1 MNFKVANYTFKTENG
16 LYDVEKLND
25 TAKVAFNYLAEIQTE
40 VQNLSKRID
49 VLQAATN
56 TYKSAMLDN
65 LNDEALMSDEEAEEV
80 SE

>member
-1 MNFKVANYTFKTENG
+1 MNFNMANYTFKTDDG

-25 TAKVAFNYLAEIQTE
+25 TAKNAFNYLAEIQTE

-49 VLQAATN
+49 VLQAAAN
-56 TYKSAMLDN
+56 TYKAAMLDN
-65 LNDEALMSDEEAEEV
+65 LDEAALISDEEAEEV

>member
-1 MNFKVANYTFKTENG
+1 MAQFTFKTDDG

-25 TAKVAFNYLAEIQTE
+25 TAKTAFNYLAEIQTE

-49 VLQAATN
+49 VLQAAAN

-65 LNDEALMSDEEAEEV
+65 LDEAALMSDEEAEEV

>member
-1 MNFKVANYTFKTENG
+1 MASYTFKTDDG

-25 TAKVAFNYLAEIQTE
+25 TAKTAFNYLAEIQTE
-40 VQNLSKRID
+40 VQNLGKRIE
-49 VLQAATN
+49 VLQAAAN

-65 LNDEALMSDEEAEEV
+65 LNEEALISDEEAEEV